1 MPIYEFKC
9 TRCKSTMNLLVQGY
23 KVPDDLICDQ
33 CGSDKLKKIISS
45 THYHQSGSDRITSY
59 NPDARKSDSFYR
71 DTRNIGLH
79 AEQMLKK
86 AGVKP
91 TEEFKNKLEKLR
103 TDPSRVIKDS
113 DD

>member
-9 TRCKSTMNLLVQGY
+9 AECKSTMNLLVQGY
-23 KVPDDLICDQ
+23 KVPDDLACEK
-33 CGSDKLKKIISS
+33 CGSGKLKKIITSS
-45 THYHQSGSDRITSY
+45 HYHQSDSARVTSY
-59 NPDARKSDSFYR
+59 NPGSRKSDSFYR

-79 AEQMLKK
+79 AEHMLRK
-86 AGVKP
+86 AGVQP
-91 TEEFKNKLEKLR
+91 TEEFKSKLERLR